1 MLLYEKYD
9 CAAAFASM
17 LTLVSGEVVQ
27 IGPATPKEESP
38 KWERWST
45 TQAPL
50 PHGAIMHFTCA
61 GGMTGKGKTSDAHLA
76 LLMPWSD
83 KAPHYFR
90 GMEMSPNGA
99 VLYGPSF
106 EHVGKCEG
114 DNAFTI
120 FLIEHQHAI
129 KQLSTLLGR
138 DPMLDAGCSLML
150 ELMPGTR
157 HGLENLALELKEQAR
172 ANEVEA
178 FSQEEV
184 LASIEDRLLNLIA
197 EGIQENSLAENPDMP
212 RHEART
218 RMVMSCWELS
228 RQLEETNLT
237 LNDLCVAT
245 KASARV
251 LQYAFL
257 EMTGVTPHTFL
268 RSHRLLRARRMLLYG
283 RVKSVKEAAYSCG
296 FTEMGRFSAHYRE
309 LFDCYPSETLVSRKS
324 KIRFPLTYSLR
335 QYSAAIF

>member
-1 MLLYEKYD
+1 MLQYQEFD
-9 CAAAFASM
+9 CASAFASM

-27 IGPATPKEESP
+27 IAPATPKEESP
-38 KWERWST
+38 TWERWST
-45 TQAPL
+45 TQAVL

-61 GGMTGKGKTSDAHLA
+61 GGMTGQGKTSEGHLA
-76 LLMPWSD
+76 LLMLWSD
-83 KAPHYFR
+83 KSPHYVR

-106 EHVGKCEG
+106 EHVGKCHT

-120 FLIEHQHAI
+120 FLIEHQYAVDR
-129 KQLSTLLGR
+129 LTTLLGR
-138 DPMLDAGCSLML
+138 DPMMGVGSSLML
-150 ELMPGTR
+150 ELKPETR
-157 HGLENLALELKEQAR
+157 RGLENLALQLEEQAR
-172 ANEVEA
+172 ASDNEG

-184 LASIEDRLLNLIA
+184 RNSFEERLLGLIA

-218 RMVMSCWELS
+218 KMVMRCWELS
-228 RQLEETNLT
+228 RQQEEKNLT

-245 KASARV
+245 QASARV

-257 EMTGVTPHTFL
+257 EMTGVTPHSFL

-296 FTEMGRFSAHYRE
+296 FTEMGRFSGHYRE
-309 LFDCYPSETLVSRKS
+309 LFDCYPSETLAERKS
-324 KIRFPLTYSLR
+324 
-335 QYSAAIF
+335 

>member
-1 MLLYEKYD
+1 MLLYEEYD

-38 KWERWST
+38 KWTKWST
-45 TQAPL
+45 TQLTL

-61 GGMTGKGKTSDAHLA
+61 GAMTGQGKTSDAHLA

-83 KAPHYFR
+83 RAPHYFR
-90 GMEMSPNGA
+90 GMEMSQGGA

-120 FLIEHQHAI
+120 FLIDHRYAI
-129 KQLSTLLGR
+129 ERLSTLLGR
-138 DPMLDAGCSLML
+138 DPMMDAGSSLML
-150 ELMPGTR
+150 ELMPKTR
-157 HGLENLALELKEQAR
+157 QELENMALQLEEQAR
-172 ANEVEA
+172 AKDAEA

-184 LASIEDRLLNLIA
+184 RASIEDRLLNLIA
-197 EGIQENSLAENPDMP
+197 EGIQENSLAANPDMP

-218 RMVMSCWELS
+218 RMVMKCWELS
-228 RQLEETNLT
+228 RQQEETNLT
-237 LNDLCVAT
+237 LNDLCVAAN
-245 KASARV
+245 ASARF

-257 EMTGVTPHTFL
+257 EMTGVTPNSFL

-296 FTEMGRFSAHYRE
+296 FTELGRFSARYRE
-309 LFDCYPSETLVSRKS
+309 LFECYPSETLADKKS
-324 KIRFPLTYSLR
+324 
-335 QYSAAIF
+335 

>member
-1 MLLYEKYD
+1 MLLYEEYD

-27 IGPATPKEESP
+27 VASATPKEESP
-38 KWERWST
+38 KWEKWST
-45 TQAPL
+45 TQAML

-61 GGMTGKGKTSDAHLA
+61 GAMTGQGKTSDAHLA

-90 GMEMSPNGA
+90 GMEMSPGGA
-99 VLYGPSF
+99 VVYGPSF
-106 EHVGKCEG
+106 EHVGKCG
-114 DNAFTI
+114 ADNAFTI

-129 KQLSTLLGR
+129 ERLSTLLGR
-138 DPMLDAGCSLML
+138 DPMIGVGSSLML
-150 ELMPGTR
+150 ELMPETR
-157 HGLENLALELKEQAR
+157 RNLENLTLQIEEQAR
-172 ANEVEA
+172 ANDAEA

-184 LASIEDRLLNLIA
+184 RASIEERLLSLIA
-197 EGIQENSLAENPDMP
+197 EAIQENSLAANPDLP

-218 RMVMSCWELS
+218 RMVMACWELS
-228 RQLEETNLT
+228 RQQEDTNLT

-257 EMTGVTPHTFL
+257 EMTGVTPHSFL

-283 RVKSVKEAAYSCG
+283 RVNSVKEAAYSCG
-296 FTEMGRFSAHYRE
+296 FTELGRFSGHYRE
-309 LFDCYPSETLVSRKS
+309 LFDCYPSETLAAESR
-324 KIRFPLTYSLR
+324 
-335 QYSAAIF
+335 